1 MRMPRIKAK
10 KGETGLY
17 HCMSRTVGGDY
28 IFGVKEKEVFVSMMW
43 RVANFLGIEVLD
55 YVVMSNHYHQLVRV
69 PGVIVLNDDELLDR
83 LKCYYGSG
91 SLKVHVYKDAKEK
104 GGVLFSMLKAR
115 HLKRMGNVSEFEKI
129 LKQAFSVWH
138 NNRHK
143 RRGTLWMERFKS
155 VLVED
160 TLEARRIIGT
170 YIDLNSIRAEM
181 VEDPKDYRHC
191 GYAAAIGGDQR
202 CQKGIMQI
210 MGMDSWRKAS
220 IAYRLLL
227 MKRGHKQ
234 VSGKKGAVARELLL
248 ETLER
253 EGQLPKSEL
262 LRLRVRYFSDGL
274 VLGSEIFIEEVFEQ
288 YRSHFG
294 DKRKSGARPIKG
306 FPDDSLKV
314 IRDLR
319 LNPIS

>member
-1 MRMPRIKAK
+1 MPRIKAK

-28 IFGVKEKEVFVSMMW
+28 IFGAREKEVFVRMMW
-43 RVANFLGIEVLD
+43 RVADFLGIEVLD
-55 YVVMSNHYHQLVRV
+55 YIVMSNHYHQLVRV
-69 PGVIVLNDDELLDR
+69 PGVIVLNDDELLGR

-91 SLKVHVYKDAKEK
+91 SLKVRVYKDAKAK

-115 HLKRMGNVSEFEKI
+115 YLKRMGNVSEFEKI
-129 LKQAFSVWH
+129 LKQGFSVWY
-138 NNRHK
+138 NNRNK

-160 TLEARRIIGT
+160 TLEARRIVGT
-170 YIDLNSIRAEM
+170 YIDLNSVRAEM
-181 VEDPKDYRHC
+181 ADDPKDYRHC

-210 MGMDSWRKAS
+210 MGMDSWKKAS

-234 VSGKKGAVARELLL
+234 VSGKKGAVARKLLL

-253 EGQLPKSEL
+253 EGQLPRSEL

-274 VLGSEIFIEEVFEQ
+274 VLGSEIFVEEVFEQ

-306 FPDDSLKV
+306 LPDDSLKV

-319 LNPIS
+319 LKPIS